1 MSYDIR
7 MCKLVSGE
15 TIVAKY
21 DKDKKQ
27 LVEPA
32 ILQVI
37 PAQQT
42 VQMML
47 VPFGYPFESDFAG
60 HIDEAHVIYMYAKC
74 PEDLKDKYLE
84 AVSNLTLSSGGIDLG
99 KAASAGG
106 LLRGK

>member
-15 TIVAKY
+15 TIVGKY
-21 DKDKKQ
+21 DKDQKQ
-27 LVEPA
+27 IKDPA

-37 PAQQT
+37 PSQQT

-47 VPFGYPFESDFAG
+47 VPFGYPFESEFAG
-60 HIDEAHVIYMYAKC
+60 HIDETHVIYMYAKC

-84 AVSNLTLSSGGIDLG
+84 AVSNLTLSSGGIDLD
-99 KAASAGG
+99 KAASASG